1 MADGKTTAETNL
13 IEGMLS
19 PEKQKVMFK
28 TMVQAKNGVQIWL
41 GHLQKEMYDSVR
53 RIISIGF
60 NEWMDGKYKKKKD
73 WIMAQPSQVVAVA
86 SQIIW
91 TSNS

>member
-1 MADGKTTAETNL
+1 
-13 IEGMLS
+13 
-19 PEKQKVMFK
+19 
-28 TMVQAKNGVQIWL
+28 
-41 GHLQKEMYDSVR
+41 MYDSVR